1 MVILSK
7 VRARV
12 HARTHIKEFK
22 PSPNAVFDLGTKK
35 AE

>member
-7 VRARV
+7 VRTRV
-12 HARTHIKEFK
+12 HTRTHIKEFK
-22 PSPNAVFDLGTKK
+22 PSPNAVFDLSAKK

>member
-12 HARTHIKEFK
+12 HTRTHVKEFK
-22 PSPNAVFDLGTKK
+22 PSSNAVFDLSTKK

>member
-12 HARTHIKEFK
+12 HTRTHIKEFK
-22 PSPNAVFDLGTKK
+22 PSPNAVFDWNTKK